1 MKRLERAIAGLCA
14 AATVGWVIALAQTP
28 TETFTATATVKG
40 GGASASAPLA
50 VTVTRYGSEAERE
63 AVVAAVRDGG
73 TAAARKVLAGMSD
86 AGFIRLG
93 ERSTPIKFA
102 SQRPMPT
109 GRLVTV
115 VTAEPILFLGSSLP
129 EAKPRAGYEVAV
141 AMLDVRDHEDGGGEL
156 VPAAKVGMDA
166 KGALLIDDY
175 GATVVWLSRL
185 TRAK

>member
-1 MKRLERAIAGLCA
+1 
-14 AATVGWVIALAQTP
+14 VISVLAQSVP
-28 TETFTATATVKG
+28 EVFTATASVKR

-50 VTVTRYGSEAERE
+50 VTVTRYASAAERE
-63 AVVAAVRDGG
+63 ALMAAVRDGG
-73 TAAARKVLAGMSD
+73 TAAVRTVLAGMSD

-102 SQRPMPT
+102 AQRPMPS

-129 EAKPRAGYEVAV
+129 EAKPRTGYDVAV
-141 AMLDVRDHEDGGGEL
+141 AMLDVADHQGGGGEL

-166 KGALLIDDY
+166 NGALLIDDY
-175 GATVVWLSRL
+175 GATVVWLNDL
-185 TRAK
+185 VRAR